1 MIMNN
6 EMITVIVKAVLA
18 ILSVFIT
25 TVLVPYIKERIGN
38 DKYNKLVEYTKYAV
52 RCAEQLYT
60 PEEWEK
66 KKQYV
71 SQYITE
77 KANDMGIGLNEQDID
92 LLIEGVVNLIKH

>member
-1 MIMNN
+1 MNN
-6 EMITVIVKAVLA
+6 EMITVIIKAVLA

-25 TVLVPYIKERIGN
+25 TVLVPYIKERMGN

-52 RCAEQLYT
+52 RCAEQIYT

>member
-1 MIMNN
+1 MNN
-6 EMITVIVKAVLA
+6 EMITVIIKAVLA

-52 RCAEQLYT
+52 RCAEQVYT

>member
-1 MIMNN
+1 MTN

-52 RCAEQLYT
+52 RCAEQIYT

>member
-1 MIMNN
+1 MNE
-6 EMITVIVKAVLA
+6 EMITIIIKAVLA

-60 PEEWEK
+60 PEQWEEK
-66 KKQYV
+66 KKYV

>member
-1 MIMNN
+1 MNN
-6 EMITVIVKAVLA
+6 EMITVIIKAVLA
-18 ILSVFIT
+18 VLSVFIT

>member
-1 MIMNN
+1 MNN
-6 EMITVIVKAVLA
+6 EMITVIIKAVLA

-25 TVLVPYIKERIGN
+25 TVVIPFIKEKLGEA
-38 DKYNKLVEYTKYAV
+38 KYNQLVEYTKYAV

-71 SQYITE
+71 FQYITE

>member
-1 MIMNN
+1 MNN

-52 RCAEQLYT
+52 RCAEQIYT
-60 PEEWEK
+60 PEQWEEK
-66 KKQYV
+66 KKYV

>member
-1 MIMNN
+1 MNE
-6 EMITVIVKAVLA
+6 EMVTIIIKSVLA
-18 ILSVFIT
+18 VLSVFIT

-52 RCAEQLYT
+52 RCAEQIYT

>member
-1 MIMNN
+1 MNN

-52 RCAEQLYT
+52 RCAEQIYT

-66 KKQYV
+66 KKRYV

>member
-1 MIMNN
+1 
-6 EMITVIVKAVLA
+6 MITVIIKAVLA

>member
-1 MIMNN
+1 
-6 EMITVIVKAVLA
+6 MITVIIKAVLA

-25 TVLVPYIKERIGN
+25 TVLVPYIKERMGN

-52 RCAEQLYT
+52 RCAEQIYT

>member
-1 MIMNN
+1 MNN

-52 RCAEQLYT
+52 RCAEQIYT

-66 KKQYV
+66 KKKYV

>member
-1 MIMNN
+1 MNN

-25 TVLVPYIKERIGN
+25 TVLVPYIKERIGEA
-38 DKYNKLVEYTKYAV
+38 KYYKLVEYTKYAV
-52 RCAEQLYT
+52 RCAEQIYT

>member
-1 MIMNN
+1 MNE

-52 RCAEQLYT
+52 RCAEQIYT
-60 PEEWEK
+60 PEQWEEK
-66 KKQYV
+66 KKYV

>member
-1 MIMNN
+1 MNN
-6 EMITVIVKAVLA
+6 EMITVIIKAVLA

-25 TVLVPYIKERIGN
+25 TVIIPFIKEKLGEA
-38 DKYNKLVEYTKYAV
+38 KYNQLVEYTECAV

-66 KKQYV
+66 KKEYV

>member
-1 MIMNN
+1 MTN

-52 RCAEQLYT
+52 RCAEQIYT

-77 KANDMGIGLNEQDID
+77 KATDMGIGLNEQDID

>member
-1 MIMNN
+1 MNN
-6 EMITVIVKAVLA
+6 EMITVIIKAVLA

>member
-1 MIMNN
+1 MNS
-6 EMITVIVKAVLA
+6 ELIAVIIKSVLA
-18 ILSVFIT
+18 ILSVVIT
-25 TVLVPYIKERIGN
+25 TVIVPYIKERIGQ

-52 RCAEQLYT
+52 RCAEQIYT

-66 KKQYV
+66 KKEYV

-77 KANDMGIGLNEQDID
+77 KANDLGIGLNEQDID

>member
-1 MIMNN
+1 MSN
-6 EMITVIVKAVLA
+6 EMVTVIVKAVLA

-52 RCAEQLYT
+52 RCAEQIYT

>member
-1 MIMNN
+1 MND
-6 EMITVIVKAVLA
+6 EMITLALKLIVALV
-18 ILSVFIT
+18 SMVIT

-60 PEEWEK
+60 PEEWKEK
-66 KKQYV
+66 KEYV
-71 SQYITE
+71 SHYITQ